1 MNPRWVDMKGLSG
14 LPELQ
19 PNNFEKLDIGV
30 IGTGHLGKLHTKMFT
45 EISNVNLVGIYDAN
59 SDQSKSAAQ
68 EFNVN
73 QFENLDELLSKVK
86 AVSIA
91 ATTSAHYE
99 LAKYCFEKNVHVFI
113 EKPITATIPQAEELV
128 KISNEKKLKLQIG
141 HIERSNP
148 ALVSM
153 EEIINDPRFIQT
165 DRLAQFNPR
174 GTDVAVVLDLMIH
187 DIDIILSLVKSN
199 AKDIK
204 ANGVAVVSDSIDI
217 ANARIEFENG
227 AVANVTASRISQKK
241 MRKMRIF
248 QRDCYIALDFV
259 TGVSDVYRLIPPETE
274 VDQSYISFGEMG
286 IGQKKKKLV
295 YSQPE
300 HREINALKYELQ
312 LFVDS
317 VLHDKNLIVSGE
329 DGLRALKVAEK
340 ILQQIELSQNR

>member
-1 MNPRWVDMKGLSG
+1 M
-14 LPELQ
+14 
-19 PNNFEKLDIGV
+19 EKLNIGV
-30 IGTGHLGKLHTKMFT
+30 IGTGHLGKLHTKLLN
-45 EISNVNLVGIYDAN
+45 EITVANLVGIYDAN
-59 SDQSKSAAQ
+59 PDQAKSVAN
-68 EFNVN
+68 ELNVKS
-73 QFENLDELLSKVK
+73 FEKLEKLLEEIN

-99 LAKYCFEKNVHVFI
+99 LAKYCFERNVHVFI

-128 KISNEKKLKLQIG
+128 KISREKNLKLQVG
-141 HIERSNP
+141 HIERFNP

-153 EEIINDPRFIQT
+153 EELINDPMFIQT

-187 DIDIILSLVKSN
+187 DIDIILSLVKSKV
-199 AKDIK
+199 KDIK
-204 ANGVAVVSDSIDI
+204 ANGVPVVSDNVDI

-248 QRDCYIALDFV
+248 QRDCYIALDFI
-259 TGVSDVYRLIPPETE
+259 TGISDVYRLLPIEKDF
-274 VDQSYISFGEMG
+274 DQSYISFGEIG
-286 IGQKKKKLV
+286 IGEKKKRLV

-312 LFVDS
+312 LFVEA
-317 VLHDKNLIVSGE
+317 VLGEKDLVVSGE
-329 DGLRALKVAEK
+329 DGLRALKVAER
-340 ILQQIELSQNR
+340 ILKQIELNLKGNK